1 MDVARRYFEVL
12 GFVALWM
19 ALGWIFHLDTNYYLL
34 IGVPLV
40 VLFQRFVRRRPLRQ
54 LWVRDAAA
62 FRLGVVGSVIAL
74 LLILAP
80 GYDLI
85 FVAVPKKSWIVALW
99 FLCAIAGAVFAA
111 FAITQQR
118 AGATRRALP
127 SFISAV
133 LVGMAIMAA
142 IALARHHGIGVPLS
156 KLSLL
161 LKQFLLYFAV
171 SFVLE
176 EVAFRGAL
184 DSHIYQPPTDGQRR
198 GGSAWLSAI
207 FVSALWGIWHLPLLP
222 TGGAAAFAAAI
233 PVLIIVHTLTG
244 VPLSFCWR
252 ASGTL
257 VLPAAAHA
265 LIDSYRNCVQ

>member
-1 MDVARRYFEVL
+1 MDVARRYIEVL
-12 GFVALWM
+12 AFVALWM
-19 ALGWIFHLDTNYYLL
+19 ALGWIFHLDTNSYLL
-34 IGVPLV
+34 IGIPLV
-40 VLFQRFVRRRPLRQ
+40 VLFQRFVRQRPLRQ

-62 FRLGVVGSVIAL
+62 FRLGLVGSVIAV

-85 FVAVPKKSWIVALW
+85 FVAVPKKSWIVVLW
-99 FLCAIAGAVFAA
+99 FLCAMAGAVFAA

-118 AGATRRALP
+118 ASAARRALP

-133 LVGMAIMAA
+133 LTGMAIMAA
-142 IALARHHGIGVPLS
+142 SALASHHDIGVPLS
-156 KLSLL
+156 KLFLL
-161 LKQFLLYFAV
+161 LKQFLLYFTV
-171 SFVLE
+171 TFVLE

-184 DSHIYQPPTDGQRR
+184 DSHIYQPPTDGQQR

-207 FVSALWGIWHLPLLP
+207 FVSALWGIWHLPLLS
-222 TGGAAAFAAAI
+222 TGGAAAFTAAV
-233 PVLIIVHTLTG
+233 PMLIIVHTLTG

>member
-1 MDVARRYFEVL
+1 MDAARRYIEVL
-12 GFVALWM
+12 AFVALWM
-19 ALGWIFHLDTNYYLL
+19 ALGWIFHLDANSYLL

-40 VLFQRFVRRRPLRQ
+40 VLFQRFVRQRPLRQ

-62 FRLGVVGSVIAL
+62 FRLGSAGIVIAV

-85 FVAVPKKSWIVALW
+85 FVAIPKKWWIVTLWLFCAL
-99 FLCAIAGAVFAA
+99 AGAVFAA
-111 FAITQQR
+111 FAITHQR
-118 AGATRRALP
+118 ASAARRALP
-127 SFISAV
+127 SFVSAV
-133 LVGMAIMAA
+133 LIGMAIMAA
-142 IALARHHGIGVPLS
+142 SAFASHHDIGVPLS
-156 KLSLL
+156 KLFLL
-161 LKQFLLYFAV
+161 LKQFLLYFTV
-171 SFVLE
+171 TFVLE

-184 DSHIYQPPTDGQRR
+184 DSHIYQPPTDGQQRS
-198 GGSAWLSAI
+198 GSTWLSAI
-207 FVSALWGIWHLPLLP
+207 FMSVLWGIWHLPLLP

-233 PVLIIVHTLTG
+233 PMLIIVHTLTG